1 MSLGISYIGRWLAV
15 AAASWLLSGTAA
27 RAVLVDLDLY
37 VTFSI
42 LNNGGAGN
50 LADGSWVIVVG
61 SGDGVNNGM
70 QTYGASTNFIAN
82 STQGDDIL
90 LGYAYIGQ
98 NSFANTGKFFRSFQY
113 DSDQIGSVYIRYFQA
128 TGPGLPTG
136 MVYWGQ
142 SAVSN
147 LVPTNFGV
155 VSIDVAPNSSLVA
168 SNFNNMVVIPEPG
181 TAHLM
186 FVTGGLLLAFRMSQ
200 KRQRR
205 KPPQIPTGREA

>member
-1 MSLGISYIGRWLAV
+1 MKRGTRYFGPWLA
-15 AAASWLLSGTAA
+15 AAALWLLALVPA

-50 LADGSWVIVVG
+50 LADGSWIMVVG
-61 SGDGVNNGM
+61 SGDSVNGGM
-70 QTYGASTNFIAN
+70 QTYGGATNYIAN
-82 STQGDDIL
+82 STVGDDIL

-98 NSFANTGKFFRSFQY
+98 NSLANDGKFFRTFQY
-113 DSDQIGSVYIRYFQA
+113 DSDQVGSVYIRYFQS
-128 TGPGLPTG
+128 TGPGFPTG

-142 SAVSN
+142 SGVSN

-155 VSIDVAPNSSLVA
+155 VSIDLAPDSSLIA
-168 SNFNNMVVIPEPG
+168 SNFNNFVVIPEPD

-186 FVTGGLLLAFRMSQ
+186 FITGGLLIAFRMSQ
-200 KRQRR
+200 RQQQRKKRNQAPR
-205 KPPQIPTGREA
+205 PPL